1 MQIKKNNYWLF
12 LIFFSSILIAILP
25 PLSLLFMQNIIELVT
40 NHSMED
46 NASLTRI
53 ALYLG
58 LYVNT
63 ILFYLGL
70 GVFLNYAHKC
80 FDTQCQGRLYMDVFR
95 RTSDFDY
102 EIFEDASFYDS
113 LNGAIE
119 GIKSYAQKY
128 RTQALITSNILSL
141 VFTIV
146 LFGITNWL
154 VAIVAVVFSFFLFL
168 ISLKN
173 IKRMDGFWGKYI
185 ARMRYPNYLS
195 EVLISRI
202 TRPRKRYLNI
212 LQN

>member
-1 MQIKKNNYWLF
+1 
-12 LIFFSSILIAILP
+12 
-25 PLSLLFMQNIIELVT
+25 MQNIIELVT
-40 NHSMED
+40 NHPMED

-80 FDTQCQGRLYMDVFR
+80 FDTKCQGRLYMDVFR

-154 VAIVAVVFSFFLFL
+154 ATLL
-168 ISLKN
+168 LLLGK
-173 IKRMDGFWGKYI
+173 MDLVKQPF
-185 ARMRYPNYLS
+185 
-195 EVLISRI
+195 
-202 TRPRKRYLNI
+202 
-212 LQN
+212 